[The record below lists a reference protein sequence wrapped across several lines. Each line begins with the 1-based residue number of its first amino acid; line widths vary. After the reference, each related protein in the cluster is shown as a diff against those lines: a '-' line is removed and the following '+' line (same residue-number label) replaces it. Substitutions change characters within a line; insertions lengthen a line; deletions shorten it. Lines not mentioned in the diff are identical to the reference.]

1 MSTITSNNPN
11 PLPGGFPNTGSNIGA
26 APSATPPLEL
36 GTVIKAG
43 GNNKAL
49 LDQLVQT
56 LGTQQGNASDGLK
69 NANGA
74 PAIASPLDNISSDD
88 LIDLL
93 QAMRSLLPCEWRP
106 GRASHG
112 SKTTSGKSA
121 SAVNL
126 I

>member
-74 PAIASPLDNISSDD
+74 PAIASPLDS
-88 LIDLL
+88 
-93 QAMRSLLPCEWRP
+93 ATW
-106 GRASHG
+106 
-112 SKTTSGKSA
+112 TS
-121 SAVNL
+121 SAVNRRRR
-126 I
+126 IFGPSKRSRSR